1 MTAVL
6 RPPMARAAPP
16 VASVVAPARHQ
27 ALLDVAPIAL
37 SVAVFG
43 LAIGATISASS
54 LNHFAALS
62 GSVLVIAGSSQ
73 LTAIELLD
81 DGVALAMVV
90 FTGLLVNLR
99 LVMYGAGLARWF
111 AHEPRRRRLL
121 MVVPIVDQS
130 FVMCQRRF
138 ENVDDP
144 AWRRTYFWWVSA
156 GLVVGF
162 TLGQVIGLLVGSS
175 LPADARLH
183 LVAPLA
189 LSGLLVVSCRT
200 TRQVIAAIISG
211 AAVVAVA
218 PIAGRSS
225 LLVAV
230 ALAVA
235 VSFPRK
241 AARR

>member
-1 MTAVL
+1 MSAVL
-6 RPPMARAAPP
+6 EAPRARAASPGAAA
-16 VASVVAPARHQ
+16 VTPARHQ
-27 ALLDVAPIAL
+27 ALVDVAPIAV

-43 LAIGATISASS
+43 VAIGATISASH
-54 LNHFAALS
+54 LDHLAALS

-90 FTGLLVNLR
+90 FTGLLINLR

-111 AHEPRRRRLL
+111 AGEPRRRRLL
-121 MVVPIVDQS
+121 MVVPVVDQS

-138 ENVDDP
+138 ADVDDP
-144 AWRRTYFWWVSA
+144 TWRSTYFWWVSA
-156 GLVVGF
+156 GLVAGF
-162 TLGQVIGLLVGSS
+162 TLGQVVGVLVGTS
-175 LPADARLH
+175 LPEAARLH

-189 LSGLLVVSCRT
+189 LAGLLVVSCRT
-200 TRQVIAAIISG
+200 LRQVVAALVAG
-211 AAVVAVA
+211 GTVVAAA
-218 PIAGRSS
+218 PVAGRTA

-235 VSFPRK
+235 VTFPRK
-241 AARR
+241 EHGR